1 MVVQEAIILAGG
13 LGTRLKDTIG
23 DIPKAM
29 ALVNGKPFL
38 EYVFDYL
45 YDQMIDH
52 VVLSV
57 GYKHELIKNY
67 FRTKYKSID
76 IHYATETE
84 PLGTG
89 GAITNALKYISGMK
103 TLVFNGDTLFRIN
116 LDRLFEFHF
125 SKSSEFSVVLRLLN
139 DVSRYGAVERN
150 ENHRIINFVEK
161 GEKRGEG
168 MINGGVYLINKKF
181 FEKHPFPEKF
191 SIEKDCLEKF
201 YHEIPFYGL
210 VCRQYFIDI
219 GVPEDYLKA
228 QDEFKR
234 FNY

>member
-1 MVVQEAIILAGG
+1 VVVQEAIILAGG
-13 LGTRLKDTIG
+13 LGTRLRETIG
-23 DIPKAM
+23 DIPKPM

-38 EYVFDYL
+38 EYVLDYL

-57 GYKHELIKNY
+57 GYKHEMIREY
-67 FRTKYKSID
+67 FHRKYKSID
-76 IHYATETE
+76 IDYAIETE

-89 GAITNALKYISGMK
+89 GAITNAIRHISGMK

-125 SKSSEFSVVLRLLN
+125 SKSSDFSIVLRKLD
-139 DVSRYGAVERN
+139 DVSRYGSVERDD
-150 ENHRIINFVEK
+150 NHRITNFCEK

-181 FEKHPFPEKF
+181 FEKHQFPEKF
-191 SIEKDCLEKF
+191 SIEKDCFEKL
-201 YHEIPFYGL
+201 YTVHPFYG
-210 VCRQYFIDI
+210 VICRQYFIDI
-219 GVPEDYLKA
+219 GVPDDYLKA
-228 QDEFKR
+228 QNEFKR
-234 FNY
+234 FSY